1 MGKKTQ
7 KTTSEKTQTP
17 IEPAEYGP
25 LGDKLRQIAL
35 ARLQGGGL
43 PAGYEEGGLDKISD
57 AYRSIQRNLG
67 DRLTARGIGRSP
79 IAGQAML
86 QSELGRAGDVGRFR
100 RELPLLERQLAT
112 QDFALGQGLFDRRP
126 LGQRSE
132 GEQTTVQSQDA
143 LSSLGTMLGMLMGSG
158 GLSGPISGMRKK
170 FGGGGG
176 GGGGEGYFNGGGGF
190 GGGGGGGFGGGG
202 GGGGI
207 LSLPGISGPTWTGGE
222 FSLGVEGWGKP

>member
-1 MGKKTQ
+1 MGKRTQ
-7 KTTSEKTQTP
+7 KQTHEKTQTP

-25 LGDKLRQIAL
+25 LGNKLRQIAL
-35 ARLQGGGL
+35 SRLQSGGL

-57 AYRSIQRNLG
+57 SYRSIQRNLG
-67 DRLTARGIGRSP
+67 DRLTARGLGRSP

-126 LGQRSE
+126 LGMRGE
-132 GEQTTVQSQDA
+132 GTQTTVMSQDA
-143 LSSLGTMLGMLMGSG
+143 LSSFGSILGMLAGAGTTAATG
-158 GLSGPISGMRKK
+158 GA
-170 FGGGGG
+170 
-176 GGGGEGYFNGGGGF
+176 
-190 GGGGGGGFGGGG
+190 

-207 LSLPGISGPTWTGGE
+207 LGKLLGNMPGKFGE
-222 FSLGVEGWGKP
+222 FFSE